1 MLLLLRLFLYT
12 KDFLMNKNNIEHD
25 DYINSIDDAYID
37 TFQDSNGIPWSSY
50 EDYQVEEYEDYQV
63 EN

>member
-50 EDYQVEEYEDYQV
+50 EDYQVED
-63 EN
+63 